1 MDPEIGAFLALQ
13 GRSAKKLLGRRPS
26 AAPCFLRAVSII
38 LSALSIFIISCI
50 ALVLFT
56 ESRI

>member
-13 GRSAKKLLGRRPS
+13 GRNAKKLLGRRPS

-38 LSALSIFIISCI
+38 FSTLVIFSALAAFTASFI
-50 ALVLFT
+50 A
-56 ESRI
+56 